1 MRPTDLIAVFA
12 PRFMASGIEWMV
24 AGGVAA
30 IVYGEPRFT
39 QDLDIVA
46 SLLPSRA
53 GDVAGQFPESTF
65 YCPPETVIAEE
76 AAMGLD
82 TQWDAMER
90 LTE

>member
-1 MRPTDLIAVFA
+1 MV
-12 PRFMASGIEWMV
+12 V